1 MKRLA
6 VLIIVGLATLVG
18 YSSSQASPPTPK
30 KHVVCHSTGSAKKPY
45 RKIVVGT
52 RAALKAHLAHPGD
65 IVDPAGGVCPTQSLT
80 ALRGGRPISTTLA
93 PVAPNTVGAGS
104 FVARSNIGQGRI
116 CWSLTVTGLNTAD
129 VVTAAHIH
137 YLNGPLATQIA
148 VPLTLPS
155 PFTGSATGCA
165 TALRA
170 LVKSILT
177 HPENFYVN
185 VHTNTSPG
193 GAVSGTLVKGA

>member
-6 VLIIVGLATLVG
+6 VLIIVGLATLAG
-18 YSSSQASPPTPK
+18 YASSQAAPPAPK
-30 KHVVCHSTGSAKKPY
+30 KHVVCHATSAAKKPY
-45 RKIVVGT
+45 RRIVVGT

-65 IVDPAGGVCPTQSLT
+65 IVDPVGGVCPSQPLS
-80 ALRGGRPISTTLA
+80 ALHGGRPISTTLA
-93 PVAPNTVGAGS
+93 PVAPNTVGGGT

-116 CWSLTVTGLNTAD
+116 CWSLTVTGLSD
-129 VVTAAHIH
+129 VTASHIH

-148 VPLTLPS
+148 VPLTLPT

-165 TALRA
+165 TATRA
-170 LVKSILT
+170 LVKLILM

-185 VHTNTSPG
+185 VHTLTYPD
-193 GAVSGTLVKGA
+193 GAISGTLAKGA

>member
-6 VLIIVGLATLVG
+6 VLIIVGLATIVG
-18 YSSSQASPPTPK
+18 YSSSQAAPPTPK
-30 KHVVCHSTGSAKKPY
+30 KHVVCHATGSAKKPY

-116 CWSLTVTGLNTAD
+116 CWSLTVTGLSD
-129 VVTAAHIH
+129 VTAAHIH

-148 VPLTLPS
+148 VPLALPT

-170 LVKSILT
+170 LVKQILV

-185 VHTNTSPG
+185 VHTTTYPG
-193 GAVSGTLVKGA
+193 GAISGTLAKGK

>member
-6 VLIIVGLATLVG
+6 ILIIVGLATLVG
-18 YSSSQASPPTPK
+18 YSSSQAAPPTPK
-30 KHVVCHSTGSAKKPY
+30 KHVVCHATGSAKKPY
-45 RKIVVGT
+45 RKVVVGT
-52 RAALKAHLAHPGD
+52 RAALKAHQAHPGD
-65 IVDPAGGVCPTQSLT
+65 IVDPAGGVCPSQSLT

-93 PVAPNTVGAGS
+93 PVAPNTVGSGS

-116 CWSLTVTGLNTAD
+116 CWSLTVTGLSD
-129 VVTAAHIH
+129 VTAAHIH

-148 VPLTLPS
+148 VPLTLPT
-155 PFTGSATGCA
+155 PLTGWATGCA

-170 LVKSILT
+170 LVKQILV

-185 VHTNTSPG
+185 VHTTTYPG
-193 GAVSGTLVKGA
+193 GAISGTLAKGA

>member
-18 YSSSQASPPTPK
+18 YSSSQAAPPTPK
-30 KHVVCHSTGSAKKPY
+30 KHVVCHTTGSAKKPY

-80 ALRGGRPISTTLA
+80 ALHGGRPMSTTLA
-93 PVAPNTVGAGS
+93 PVAPNTVGGGS

-116 CWSLTVTGLNTAD
+116 CWSLTVTGLSD
-129 VVTAAHIH
+129 VTAAHIH

-148 VPLTLPS
+148 VPLALPT

-165 TALRA
+165 TVLRA
-170 LVKSILT
+170 LVKQILV

-185 VHTNTSPG
+185 VHTTTYPG
-193 GAVSGTLVKGA
+193 GAISGTLAKGA

>member
-6 VLIIVGLATLVG
+6 ILIIVGLATLVG
-18 YSSSQASPPTPK
+18 YSSSQAAPPTPK

-45 RKIVVGT
+45 RRIVVGT
-52 RAALKAHLAHPGD
+52 RAALKAHLVHPGD
-65 IVDPAGGVCPTQSLT
+65 IVDPVGGVCPSQSLT
-80 ALRGGRPISTTLA
+80 ALHGGRPISTTLA
-93 PVAPNTVGAGS
+93 PVAPNTVGSGT

-116 CWSLTVTGLNTAD
+116 CWNLTVTGLSD
-129 VVTAAHIH
+129 VTAAHIH

-148 VPLTLPS
+148 VPLALPT

-165 TALRA
+165 TVLRA
-170 LVKSILT
+170 LVKQILV

-185 VHTNTSPG
+185 VHTTTYPG
-193 GAVSGTLVKGA
+193 GAISGTLAKGA

>member
-18 YSSSQASPPTPK
+18 YSSSQAAPPTPK
-30 KHVVCHSTGSAKKPY
+30 KHVVCHATGAAKKPY

-93 PVAPNTVGAGS
+93 PVSPNTIGSGS

-116 CWSLTVTGLNTAD
+116 CWSLTVTGLSD
-129 VVTAAHIH
+129 VTLAHIH
-137 YLNGPLATQIA
+137 YLNGPLATSIA
-148 VPLTLPS
+148 VPLTLPT

-165 TALRA
+165 PVLRA
-170 LVKSILT
+170 LVKQILV

-185 VHTNTSPG
+185 VHTATYTG
-193 GAVSGTLVKGA
+193 GAISGTLAKGA

>member
-18 YSSSQASPPTPK
+18 YSSSQAAPPTPK
-30 KHVVCHSTGSAKKPY
+30 KHVVCHATGAAKKPY

-80 ALRGGRPISTTLA
+80 ALRGGRPMSTTLA
-93 PVAPNTVGAGS
+93 PVAPNTVGGGS

-116 CWSLTVTGLNTAD
+116 CWSLTVTGLND
-129 VVTAAHIH
+129 VTAAHIH

-148 VPLTLPS
+148 VPLALPT

-165 TALRA
+165 TVLRA
-170 LVKSILT
+170 LVKQILV

-185 VHTNTSPG
+185 VHTTTYPG
-193 GAVSGTLVKGA
+193 GAISGTLAKGA

>member
-18 YSSSQASPPTPK
+18 YSSSQAAPPTPK
-30 KHVVCHSTGSAKKPY
+30 KHVVCHATGSAKKPY

-116 CWSLTVTGLNTAD
+116 CWSLTVTGLSD
-129 VVTAAHIH
+129 VTAAHIH

-148 VPLTLPS
+148 VPLALPT
-155 PFTGSATGCA
+155 PFGSATGCA
-165 TALRA
+165 TVLRA
-170 LVKSILT
+170 LVKQILV

-185 VHTNTSPG
+185 VHTTAYPG
-193 GAVSGTLVKGA
+193 GAISGTLAKGA

>member
-18 YSSSQASPPTPK
+18 YSSSQAAPPTPK
-30 KHVVCHSTGSAKKPY
+30 KHVVCHATGSAKKPY

-93 PVAPNTVGAGS
+93 PVTPNTVGAGS

-116 CWSLTVTGLNTAD
+116 CWSLTVTGLSD
-129 VVTAAHIH
+129 VTAAHIH

-148 VPLTLPS
+148 VPLALPT

-165 TALRA
+165 TVLRA
-170 LVKSILT
+170 LVKQILV

-185 VHTNTSPG
+185 VHTTTYPG
-193 GAVSGTLVKGA
+193 GAISGTLAKGA

>member
-6 VLIIVGLATLVG
+6 VLIIVGLATLAG
-18 YSSSQASPPTPK
+18 YASSQAAPPAPK
-30 KHVVCHSTGSAKKPY
+30 KHVVCHATGAAKKPY
-45 RKIVVGT
+45 RRIVVGT

-65 IVDPAGGVCPTQSLT
+65 IVDPVGGVCPSQSLS
-80 ALRGGRPISTTLA
+80 ALHGGRPISTTLA
-93 PVAPNTVGAGS
+93 PVAPNTVGGGT

-116 CWSLTVTGLNTAD
+116 CWSLTVTDLSD
-129 VVTAAHIH
+129 VTASHIH

-148 VPLTLPS
+148 VPLTLPT

-165 TALRA
+165 TATRA
-170 LVKSILT
+170 LVKLILM

-185 VHTNTSPG
+185 VHTLTYPD
-193 GAVSGTLVKGA
+193 GAISGTLAKGA

>member
-6 VLIIVGLATLVG
+6 VLIIVGLATLAG
-18 YSSSQASPPTPK
+18 YASSQAAPPAPK
-30 KHVVCHSTGSAKKPY
+30 KHVVCHATRSAKKPY
-45 RKIVVGT
+45 LRIVVGT

-65 IVDPAGGVCPTQSLT
+65 IVDPVGGVCPSQPLS
-80 ALRGGRPISTTLA
+80 ALHGGRPISTTLA
-93 PVAPNTVGAGS
+93 PVAPNTVGGGT

-116 CWSLTVTGLNTAD
+116 CWSLTVTGLSD
-129 VVTAAHIH
+129 VTASHIH

-148 VPLTLPS
+148 VPLTLPT

-165 TALRA
+165 TATRA
-170 LVKSILT
+170 LVKLILT

-185 VHTNTSPG
+185 VHTTTYPG
-193 GAVSGTLVKGA
+193 GAVSGTLAKGA

>member
-18 YSSSQASPPTPK
+18 YSSSQAAPPTPK

-93 PVAPNTVGAGS
+93 PVSPNTIGSGS

-116 CWSLTVTGLNTAD
+116 CWSLTVTGLSD
-129 VVTAAHIH
+129 VTLAHIH
-137 YLNGPLATQIA
+137 YLNGPLATSIA
-148 VPLTLPS
+148 VPLTLPT

-165 TALRA
+165 PVLRA
-170 LVKSILT
+170 LVKQILV

-185 VHTNTSPG
+185 VHTATYTG
-193 GAVSGTLVKGA
+193 GAISGALAKGA

>member
-18 YSSSQASPPTPK
+18 YSSSQAAPPTPK
-30 KHVVCHSTGSAKKPY
+30 KHVVCHATSSAKKPY

-65 IVDPAGGVCPTQSLT
+65 IVDPVGGVCPSQSLT
-80 ALRGGRPISTTLA
+80 PLRGGRPISTTLA
-93 PVAPNTVGAGS
+93 PIAPNTVGSGT

-116 CWSLTVTGLNTAD
+116 CWSLTVTGLSD
-129 VVTAAHIH
+129 VTAAHVH

-148 VPLTLPS
+148 VPLTLPT

-165 TALRA
+165 TVPRA
-170 LVKSILT
+170 LVKLILM

-185 VHTNTSPG
+185 IHTTTYPG
-193 GAVSGTLVKGA
+193 GALSGTLAKGA

>member
-6 VLIIVGLATLVG
+6 VLIIVGLATLAG
-18 YSSSQASPPTPK
+18 YASSQAAPPAPK
-30 KHVVCHSTGSAKKPY
+30 KHVVCHATGAAKKPY
-45 RKIVVGT
+45 RRIVVGT

-65 IVDPAGGVCPTQSLT
+65 IVDPVGGVCPSQPLS
-80 ALRGGRPISTTLA
+80 ALHGGRPMSTTLA
-93 PVAPNTVGAGS
+93 PVAPNTVGGGT

-116 CWSLTVTGLNTAD
+116 CWSLTVTGLTPSD
-129 VVTAAHIH
+129 VTAAHIH

-148 VPLTLPS
+148 VPLALPT
-155 PFTGSATGCA
+155 PFAGSATGCA

-170 LVKSILT
+170 LVKQILV

-185 VHTNTSPG
+185 VHTTAYPG
-193 GAVSGTLVKGA
+193 GAISGTLAKGA

>member
-18 YSSSQASPPTPK
+18 YSSSQAAPPTPK
-30 KHVVCHSTGSAKKPY
+30 KHVVCHATGSAKKPY

-80 ALRGGRPISTTLA
+80 ALRGGRPMSTTLA
-93 PVAPNTVGAGS
+93 PVTPNTVGAGS

-116 CWSLTVTGLNTAD
+116 CWSLTVTGLSD
-129 VVTAAHIH
+129 VTAAHIH

-148 VPLTLPS
+148 VPLALPT

-170 LVKSILT
+170 LVKQILV

-185 VHTNTSPG
+185 VHTTTYPG
-193 GAVSGTLVKGA
+193 GAISGTLAKGA

>member
-18 YSSSQASPPTPK
+18 YSSSQAAPPTPK
-30 KHVVCHSTGSAKKPY
+30 KHVVCHTTGSAKKPY

-80 ALRGGRPISTTLA
+80 ALHGGRPMSTTLA

-116 CWSLTVTGLNTAD
+116 CWSLTVTGLSD
-129 VVTAAHIH
+129 VTAAHIH

-148 VPLTLPS
+148 VPLALPT

-165 TALRA
+165 TVLRA
-170 LVKSILT
+170 LVKQILV

-185 VHTNTSPG
+185 VHTTTYPG
-193 GAVSGTLVKGA
+193 GAISGTLAKGA

>member
-18 YSSSQASPPTPK
+18 YSSSQAAPPTPK
-30 KHVVCHSTGSAKKPY
+30 KHVVCHTTGSAKKPY

-80 ALRGGRPISTTLA
+80 ALRGGRPMSTTLA
-93 PVAPNTVGAGS
+93 PVAPNTVGGGS

-116 CWSLTVTGLNTAD
+116 CWSLTVTGLSD
-129 VVTAAHIH
+129 VTAAHIH

-148 VPLTLPS
+148 VPLALPT

-165 TALRA
+165 TVLRA
-170 LVKSILT
+170 LVKQILV

-185 VHTNTSPG
+185 VHTTTYPG
-193 GAVSGTLVKGA
+193 GAISGTLAKGA

>member
-18 YSSSQASPPTPK
+18 YSSSQAAPPTPK
-30 KHVVCHSTGSAKKPY
+30 KHVVCHTTGSAKKPY

-52 RAALKAHLAHPGD
+52 RAALKAHLAHAGD

-80 ALRGGRPISTTLA
+80 ALHGGRPMSTTLA
-93 PVAPNTVGAGS
+93 PVAPNTVGGGS

-116 CWSLTVTGLNTAD
+116 CWSLTVTGLSD
-129 VVTAAHIH
+129 VTAAHIH

-148 VPLTLPS
+148 VPLALPT

-165 TALRA
+165 TVLRA
-170 LVKSILT
+170 LVKQILV

-185 VHTNTSPG
+185 VHTTTYPG
-193 GAVSGTLVKGA
+193 GAISGTLAKGA

>member
-18 YSSSQASPPTPK
+18 YSSSQAAPPTPK
-30 KHVVCHSTGSAKKPY
+30 KHVVCHATGSAKKPY

-65 IVDPAGGVCPTQSLT
+65 IVDPAGGVCPSQPLT
-80 ALRGGRPISTTLA
+80 ARRGGRPMSTTLA

-116 CWSLTVTGLNTAD
+116 CWSLTVTGLSD
-129 VVTAAHIH
+129 VTAAHIH

-148 VPLTLPS
+148 VPLALPT

-165 TALRA
+165 TVLRA
-170 LVKSILT
+170 LVKQILV

-185 VHTNTSPG
+185 VHTTTYPG
-193 GAVSGTLVKGA
+193 GAISGTLAKGA

>member
-18 YSSSQASPPTPK
+18 YSSSQAAPPTPK
-30 KHVVCHSTGSAKKPY
+30 KHVVCHATGSAKKPY

-116 CWSLTVTGLNTAD
+116 CWSLTVTGLSD
-129 VVTAAHIH
+129 VTAAHIH

-148 VPLTLPS
+148 VPLALPS

-165 TALRA
+165 TVLRA
-170 LVKSILT
+170 LVKQILV

-185 VHTNTSPG
+185 VHTTTYPG
-193 GAVSGTLVKGA
+193 GAISGTLAKGK

>member
-6 VLIIVGLATLVG
+6 VLIIIGLATLVG
-18 YSSSQASPPTPK
+18 YSSSQAAPPTPK
-30 KHVVCHSTGSAKKPY
+30 KHVVCHATGAAKKPY

-52 RAALKAHLAHPGD
+52 RAALKAHLVHPGD

-93 PVAPNTVGAGS
+93 PVAPNTVGGGS

-116 CWSLTVTGLNTAD
+116 CWSLTVTGLSD
-129 VVTAAHIH
+129 VTVAHIH

-148 VPLTLPS
+148 VPLALPT

-165 TALRA
+165 TVLRA
-170 LVKSILT
+170 LVKQILV

-185 VHTNTSPG
+185 VHTTTYPG
-193 GAVSGTLVKGA
+193 GAISGTLAKGA

>member
-18 YSSSQASPPTPK
+18 YSSSQAAPPTPK
-30 KHVVCHSTGSAKKPY
+30 KHVVCHATGSAKKPY
-45 RKIVVGT
+45 RKVVVGT

-65 IVDPAGGVCPTQSLT
+65 IVDPAGGVCPSQPLT
-80 ALRGGRPISTTLA
+80 ARRGGRPMSTTLA

-116 CWSLTVTGLNTAD
+116 CWSLTVTGLSD
-129 VVTAAHIH
+129 VTAAHIH

-148 VPLTLPS
+148 VPLALPT

-165 TALRA
+165 TVLRA
-170 LVKSILT
+170 LVKLILV

-185 VHTNTSPG
+185 VHTTTYPG
-193 GAVSGTLVKGA
+193 GAISGTLAKGA

>member
-1 MKRLA
+1 
-6 VLIIVGLATLVG
+6 LIIVGLATLVG
-18 YSSSQASPPTPK
+18 YSSSQAAPPTPK
-30 KHVVCHSTGSAKKPY
+30 KHVVCHATGSAKKPY

-93 PVAPNTVGAGS
+93 PVPTNTVGGGT
-104 FVARSNIGQGRI
+104 FVARSNSGQGRI
-116 CWSLTVTGLNTAD
+116 CWSLTVTGLSD
-129 VVTAAHIH
+129 VTAAHIH

-148 VPLTLPS
+148 VPLALPT

-170 LVKSILT
+170 LVKQILV

-185 VHTNTSPG
+185 VHTTTYPG
-193 GAVSGTLVKGA
+193 GAISGTLAKGA

>member
-18 YSSSQASPPTPK
+18 YSSSQAAPPTPK
-30 KHVVCHSTGSAKKPY
+30 KHVVCHATGSAKKPY

-80 ALRGGRPISTTLA
+80 ALHGGRPMSTTLA

-116 CWSLTVTGLNTAD
+116 CWSLTVTGLSD
-129 VVTAAHIH
+129 VTAAHIH

-148 VPLTLPS
+148 VPLALPT

-170 LVKSILT
+170 LVKQILV

-185 VHTNTSPG
+185 VHTTTYPG
-193 GAVSGTLVKGA
+193 GAISGTLAKGA

>member
-18 YSSSQASPPTPK
+18 YSSSQAAPPTPK
-30 KHVVCHSTGSAKKPY
+30 KHVVCHATGSAKKPY

-80 ALRGGRPISTTLA
+80 ALHGGRPMSTTLA
-93 PVAPNTVGAGS
+93 PVAPNTVGGGS

-116 CWSLTVTGLNTAD
+116 CWSLTVTGLSD
-129 VVTAAHIH
+129 VTVAHIH

-148 VPLTLPS
+148 VPLALPT

-170 LVKSILT
+170 LVKQILV

-185 VHTNTSPG
+185 VHTTTYPG
-193 GAVSGTLVKGA
+193 GAISGTLAKGA

>member
-6 VLIIVGLATLVG
+6 ILIIVGLATLVG
-18 YSSSQASPPTPK
+18 YSSSQAAPPTPK

-52 RAALKAHLAHPGD
+52 RAALKAHLVHPGD

-93 PVAPNTVGAGS
+93 PVAPNTVGGGS

-116 CWSLTVTGLNTAD
+116 CWSLTVTGLSD
-129 VVTAAHIH
+129 VTAAHIH
-137 YLNGPLATQIA
+137 YLNGALATQIA
-148 VPLTLPS
+148 VPLALPT

-165 TALRA
+165 TVLRA
-170 LVKSILT
+170 LVKQILV

-185 VHTNTSPG
+185 VHTTTYPG
-193 GAVSGTLVKGA
+193 GAISGTLAKGA

>member
-6 VLIIVGLATLVG
+6 ILIIVGLATLVG
-18 YSSSQASPPTPK
+18 YSSSQAAPPTPK

-52 RAALKAHLAHPGD
+52 RAALKAHLVHPGD
-65 IVDPAGGVCPTQSLT
+65 IVDPAGCVCPTQSLT

-93 PVAPNTVGAGS
+93 PVPLNTVGGGS

-116 CWSLTVTGLNTAD
+116 CWSLTVTGLSD
-129 VVTAAHIH
+129 VTAAHIH

-148 VPLTLPS
+148 VPLALPT

-165 TALRA
+165 TVLRA
-170 LVKSILT
+170 LVKQILV

-185 VHTNTSPG
+185 VHTTTYPG
-193 GAVSGTLVKGA
+193 GAISGTLAKGA

>member
-18 YSSSQASPPTPK
+18 YSSSQAAPPTPK
-30 KHVVCHSTGSAKKPY
+30 KHVVCHATGSAKKPY

-93 PVAPNTVGAGS
+93 PVPTNTVGGGT
-104 FVARSNIGQGRI
+104 FVARSNSGQGRI
-116 CWSLTVTGLNTAD
+116 CWSLTVTGLSD
-129 VVTAAHIH
+129 VTAAHIH

-148 VPLTLPS
+148 VPLALPT

-170 LVKSILT
+170 LVKQILV

-185 VHTNTSPG
+185 VHTTTYPG
-193 GAVSGTLVKGA
+193 GAISGTLAKGA

>member
-18 YSSSQASPPTPK
+18 YSSSQAAPPTPK
-30 KHVVCHSTGSAKKPY
+30 KHVVCHATSSAKKPY
-45 RKIVVGT
+45 RRIVVGT

-65 IVDPAGGVCPTQSLT
+65 IVDPAGGVCPSQPLS
-80 ALRGGRPISTTLA
+80 AVRGGRPISTTLA
-93 PVAPNTVGAGS
+93 PVTPNTVGGGT

-116 CWSLTVTGLNTAD
+116 CWSLTVTGLSD
-129 VVTAAHIH
+129 VTAAHIH

-148 VPLTLPS
+148 VPLTLPT

-170 LVKSILT
+170 LVKQILT

-185 VHTNTSPG
+185 VHTTTIPG
-193 GAVSGTLVKGA
+193 GAISGTLAKGA

>member
-18 YSSSQASPPTPK
+18 YSSSQAAPPTPK
-30 KHVVCHSTGSAKKPY
+30 KHVVCHATGSAKKPY

-80 ALRGGRPISTTLA
+80 ALHGGRPISTTLA
-93 PVAPNTVGAGS
+93 PVAPNTVGGGS

-116 CWSLTVTGLNTAD
+116 CWSLTVTGLSD
-129 VVTAAHIH
+129 VTAAHIH

-148 VPLTLPS
+148 VPLALPT

-170 LVKSILT
+170 LVKQILV

-185 VHTNTSPG
+185 VHTTTYPG
-193 GAVSGTLVKGA
+193 GAISGTLAKGA

>member
-6 VLIIVGLATLVG
+6 VLIIVGLATLVS
-18 YSSSQASPPTPK
+18 YSSSRAAPPTPK
-30 KHVVCHSTGSAKKPY
+30 KHVVCHATGSAKKPY

-80 ALRGGRPISTTLA
+80 ALRGGRPMSTTLA

-116 CWSLTVTGLNTAD
+116 CWSLTVTGLAPSD
-129 VVTAAHIH
+129 VTAAHIH

-170 LVKSILT
+170 LVKSILM

-185 VHTNTSPG
+185 VHTIAFPG
-193 GAVSGTLVKGA
+193 GAISGTLAKGA

>member
-18 YSSSQASPPTPK
+18 YSSSQAAPPTPK
-30 KHVVCHSTGSAKKPY
+30 KHVVCHATGAAKKPY

-80 ALRGGRPISTTLA
+80 ALHGGRPISTTLA
-93 PVAPNTVGAGS
+93 PVAPNTVGGGS

-116 CWSLTVTGLNTAD
+116 CWSLTVTGLSD
-129 VVTAAHIH
+129 VTAAHIH

-148 VPLTLPS
+148 VPLALPT

-170 LVKSILT
+170 LVKQILV

-185 VHTNTSPG
+185 VHTTTYPG
-193 GAVSGTLVKGA
+193 GAISGTLAKGA

>member
-18 YSSSQASPPTPK
+18 YSSSQAAPPTPK
-30 KHVVCHSTGSAKKPY
+30 KHVVCHATGSAKKPY

-65 IVDPAGGVCPTQSLT
+65 IVDPVGGVCPTQALT
-80 ALRGGRPISTTLA
+80 ALRGGRPMSTTLA

-116 CWSLTVTGLNTAD
+116 CWSLTVTGLSD
-129 VVTAAHIH
+129 VTAAHIH

-148 VPLTLPS
+148 VPLALPT

-165 TALRA
+165 TAPRA
-170 LVKSILT
+170 LVKLILV

-185 VHTNTSPG
+185 VHTTTYPG
-193 GAVSGTLVKGA
+193 GAISGTLAKGA

>member
-6 VLIIVGLATLVG
+6 ILIIVGLATLVG
-18 YSSSQASPPTPK
+18 YSSSQAAPPTPK

-52 RAALKAHLAHPGD
+52 RAALKAHLVHPGD

-93 PVAPNTVGAGS
+93 PVAPNTVGGGG

-116 CWSLTVTGLNTAD
+116 CWSLTVTGLSD
-129 VVTAAHIH
+129 VTAAHIH

-148 VPLTLPS
+148 VPLALPT

-165 TALRA
+165 TVLRA
-170 LVKSILT
+170 LVKQILV

-185 VHTNTSPG
+185 VHTTTYPG
-193 GAVSGTLVKGA
+193 GAISGTLAKGA

>member
-18 YSSSQASPPTPK
+18 YSSSQAAPPTPK
-30 KHVVCHSTGSAKKPY
+30 KHVVCHATGSAKKPY

-93 PVAPNTVGAGS
+93 PVAPNTVGGGS

-116 CWSLTVTGLNTAD
+116 CWSLTVTGLSD
-129 VVTAAHIH
+129 VTAAHIH

-148 VPLTLPS
+148 VPLALPT

-165 TALRA
+165 TVLRA
-170 LVKSILT
+170 LVKQILV

-185 VHTNTSPG
+185 VHTTTYPG
-193 GAVSGTLVKGA
+193 GAISGTLAKGA

>member
-18 YSSSQASPPTPK
+18 YSSSQAAPPTPK
-30 KHVVCHSTGSAKKPY
+30 KHVVCHATGSAKKPY
-45 RKIVVGT
+45 RKVVVGT

-65 IVDPAGGVCPTQSLT
+65 VVDPAGGVCPTQSLT

-93 PVAPNTVGAGS
+93 PVAPNTVGSGS

-116 CWSLTVTGLNTAD
+116 CWSLTVTGLSD
-129 VVTAAHIH
+129 VTAAHIH

-148 VPLTLPS
+148 VPLALPT

-165 TALRA
+165 IVLRA
-170 LVKSILT
+170 LVKQILV

-185 VHTNTSPG
+185 VHTTTYPG
-193 GAVSGTLVKGA
+193 GAISGTLAKGA

>member
-18 YSSSQASPPTPK
+18 YSSSQAAPPTPK
-30 KHVVCHSTGSAKKPY
+30 KHVVCHATGSAKKPY

-116 CWSLTVTGLNTAD
+116 CWSLTVTGLSD
-129 VVTAAHIH
+129 VTAAHIH

-148 VPLTLPS
+148 VPLALPT

-165 TALRA
+165 TAPRA
-170 LVKSILT
+170 LVKLILV

-185 VHTNTSPG
+185 VHTTTYPG
-193 GAVSGTLVKGA
+193 GAISGTLTKGA

>member
-6 VLIIVGLATLVG
+6 VLIIVGLATLAG
-18 YSSSQASPPTPK
+18 YASSQAAPPAPK
-30 KHVVCHSTGSAKKPY
+30 KHVVCHATSAAKKPY
-45 RKIVVGT
+45 RRIVVGT

-65 IVDPAGGVCPTQSLT
+65 IVDPVGGVCPSQSLS
-80 ALRGGRPISTTLA
+80 ALHGGRPISTTLA
-93 PVAPNTVGAGS
+93 PVAPNTVGGGT

-116 CWSLTVTGLNTAD
+116 CWSLTVTDLSD
-129 VVTAAHIH
+129 VTASHIH

-148 VPLTLPS
+148 VPLTLPT

-165 TALRA
+165 TATRA
-170 LVKSILT
+170 LVKLILM

-185 VHTNTSPG
+185 VHTLTYPD
-193 GAVSGTLVKGA
+193 GAISGTLAKGA